1 MEATHTQPQ
10 IEGGPDVNA
19 FFDSYRMA
27 FDRLDSEDIAKHFT
41 YPMQSTLDTG
51 GAVLAAAAGRSD
63 LRGNLD
69 RLLAMYRA
77 MGFGSARVRRLA
89 VAEISPCIVQATVDW
104 ELLDRAG
111 ARLYTFAA
119 TYTLAKIEGALRIAA
134 LAHNEIPSY
143 REYVSGRLAGG
154 A

>member
-27 FDRLDSEDIAKHFT
+27 FDRLDSEDIAKH
-41 YPMQSTLDTG
+41 
-51 GAVLAAAAGRSD
+51 
-63 LRGNLD
+63 
-69 RLLAMYRA
+69 
-77 MGFGSARVRRLA
+77 
-89 VAEISPCIVQATVDW
+89 W

>member
-69 RLLAMYRA
+69 RLLAMY
-77 MGFGSARVRRLA
+77 
-89 VAEISPCIVQATVDW
+89 
-104 ELLDRAG
+104 
-111 ARLYTFAA
+111 